1 MKKLILVLL
10 NICAISVSQASDECT
25 LNLLWGHGGG
35 AKVRKAIKERAI
47 RGENIYQG
55 CGVRN
60 QGDNKYQMNQEG
72 FNGDWMSTLRHN
84 YNGGLVPIMSKEMN
98 KAYYK
103 NNNFGREDY
112 DLMTDFRKSFPDVEK
127 RKVEELAEMLGVH
140 RGYLNDGLLSVGFMR
155 LTHYHWAALV
165 KRADEL
171 ISQKTCTDVKINF
184 ICHSDSEDERGGT
197 LDDKIYH
204 RRFSKSKFEH
214 LENIDKSLIIDA
226 EGSPA
231 IYEEKECVKFDDGTQ
246 LKSVP
251 LQCNEGHTLTKEI
264 IEKYRAGACGD
275 FLPWVST
282 KYKEDTKLLDRIEI
296 FRKENLNDGYSPYGS
311 YPIHPNALNQ

>member
-1 MKKLILVLL
+1 MY
-10 NICAISVSQASDECT
+10 NI
-25 LNLLWGHGGG
+25 
-35 AKVRKAIKERAI
+35 
-47 RGENIYQG
+47 
-55 CGVRN
+55 
-60 QGDNKYQMNQEG
+60 
-72 FNGDWMSTLRHN
+72 RHN
-84 YNGGLVPIMSKEMN
+84 YNGGLVPIMSQEMN
-98 KAYYK
+98 EAYYK
-103 NNNFGREDY
+103 NNNFGLEEYELMKEFRENY
-112 DLMTDFRKSFPDVEK
+112 SNIEK
-127 RKVEELAEMLGVH
+127 RRVEEVAEMLRVY
-140 RGYLNDGLLSVGFMR
+140 RGDLTDGLLSVGFMR

-171 ISQKTCTDVKINF
+171 ITQKTCTEVKINF
-184 ICHSDSEDERGGT
+184 ICHSDSKDERGGT
-197 LDDKIYH
+197 LDDRIYH

-214 LENIDKSLIIDA
+214 IENVDTSLIVDA

-264 IEKYRAGACGD
+264 IEKCRIGACGD

-311 YPIHPNALNQ
+311 YPIHPNSMLQ